1 MKENF
6 NAMVARVERSLGLQT
21 DSLEW
26 FKNSIEEQPIEDIDG
41 EYYISG
47 VGMFDLKFFDTQYLK
62 QGIEFFRPLIR
73 GFVVFLLVLYNYR
86 NVLSFIGQDPS
97 IAHNAYEKAKE
108 AE

>member
-1 MKENF
+1 M
-6 NAMVARVERSLGLQT
+6 VERIERSMGLET

-26 FKNSIEEQPIEDIDG
+26 FKDSIEEQPIEDIDG

-47 VGMFDLKFFDTQYLK
+47 VGTFNLKFFDTGFLK
-62 QGIEFFRPLIR
+62 QGIEYFRPLIR

-86 NVLSFIGQDPS
+86 NVLSFIGQDPT